1 MLFAVK
7 GNKQLRI
14 DDAERDTYLKM
25 GYDIAEQEGDDL
37 KVVDNAP
44 SKTVSFTEYQKLA
57 QENADLKKQ
66 IAASGSGTPEALAGL
81 QDQLAD
87 AQKEIE
93 TLKVQLADAKKPAK
107 ADK

>member
-25 GYDIAEQEGDDL
+25 GYDIAEQDGNDL

-57 QENADLKKQ
+57 QENAELLKQ
-66 IAASGSGTPEALAGL
+66 VAASGSGTPEALNGMKVK
-81 QDQLAD
+81 LAD
-87 AQKEIE
+87 AEKEIE
-93 TLKVQLADAKKPAK
+93 SLKAQLAEAKKTAK
-107 ADK
+107 AEK